1 MMTIKRRALLLLA
14 MLVPCIASALGL
26 GEIHLVSAL
35 NQPLIADIEVTGAAN
50 DELASLNVALAGR
63 ELFTRY
69 GIDRPAYLSS
79 LTFKVVKNTTN
90 RATIQVRSAEPIR
103 EPFVTLLVEAS
114 WASGRLVR
122 EYTVLLDPPVFEAKP
137 TAAPVI
143 VAAVTGESTG
153 AVAGKIERTEEP
165 PRVVAT
171 SAQPV
176 NTAASVEQPSAN
188 TVARQPAPVVA
199 KQAAPSNPVRARVA
213 SASAPAPAASAPSTT
228 AVDASDYTV
237 RRRDSL
243 SAIVRRAGVSNR
255 ADVERMML
263 ATFKA
268 NPAAFDGNINRLR
281 AGTHLRLPA
290 SSEWESLNLD
300 ATHREVSQQNN
311 AWRDGTVPEE
321 AHLKL
326 VPAAQPVAVAKA
338 DAPAGA
344 KGVAG
349 AAVVAAGSAQASAAA
364 AAAAAA
370 AVATESTQR
379 LSALQS
385 EIAEAK
391 RLLDLKN
398 AELAQLQAQT
408 TPSSAEATVTPV
420 ATEAGAT
427 TAAAV
432 KPVTKAPDAAVAKDD
447 SGLWAW
453 LMNNILFVLV
463 AVAVLVLFVGVLVTR
478 SRREPEQEEPED
490 FIEPAPSSASAV
502 PRTGNN
508 LPPRSTILVEE
519 SHAPHVEA
527 SKAAPSSQRAI
538 DDTMSAEGPLNLD
551 TADPVKEAEFHLA
564 YGLYPQAAD
573 VLVRAIAHEPQRR
586 ELKYKLREVHFV
598 AGDKAAFVALAHE
611 LSRKSAQDAEGLW
624 EQALIMG
631 RQIAAEDPM
640 FVSSGKL
647 SATLDM
653 DLRAQTSG
661 QTSVDLNPAKRVEGG
676 AARATDL
683 DVSGAGA
690 GAKKASGSVSVA
702 ESSEQM
708 LDLGALDRA
717 LAKKPAADRAN
728 PSTADSPTMEM
739 PRLVIPPTRPS
750 QHLDAT
756 AEMSVSDLNFSLDE
770 LAKTGSIPAA
780 EAATLIAAMSDNDR
794 ARLESIDAGRTSNAS
809 VSLSEVGTKLD
820 LARAYIE
827 MADPEGARSILAEVL
842 NEGTPA
848 QRQDAERLLKTLR
861 S

>member
-1 MMTIKRRALLLLA
+1 MMIIKRRAFILLA
-14 MLVPCIASALGL
+14 LLVPCLASALGL

-35 NQPLIADIEVTGAAN
+35 NQPLSADIEVTGAAN
-50 DELASLNVALAGR
+50 EELSSLNVALAGR

-79 LTFKVVKNTTN
+79 LTFKVVKNTSN
-90 RATIQVRSAEPIR
+90 RATVQVRSAEPIR

-122 EYTVLLDPPVFEAKP
+122 EYTVLLDPPVFESKP
-137 TAAPVI
+137 TTAPVI
-143 VAAVTGESTG
+143 VAAVTGESAS
-153 AVAGKIERTEEP
+153 AVAGKIERAEDP
-165 PRVVAT
+165 SRV
-171 SAQPV
+171 
-176 NTAASVEQPSAN
+176 TAASVQAASAAPPVEPSAN
-188 TVARQPAPVVA
+188 TAVRQPAPVVV
-199 KQAAPSNPVRARVA
+199 KPAPPPKPVRPRATR
-213 SASAPAPAASAPSTT
+213 ASAPVTTSSVPSTT
-228 AVDASDYTV
+228 AVAASEYTV
-237 RRRDSL
+237 RRHDSL
-243 SAIVRRAGVSNR
+243 SAIVRRTGVDSR

-281 AGTHLRLPA
+281 AGAHLRLPA

-300 ATHREVSQQNN
+300 AAHQEVSRQDS

-326 VPAAQPVAVAKA
+326 VPAAQPVAVAKPEA
-338 DAPAGA
+338 AAGA
-344 KGVAG
+344 KGSAG
-349 AAVVAAGSAQASAAA
+349 AAVVAAGSVDAGAASSAGTAAA
-364 AAAAAA
+364 D
-370 AVATESTQR
+370 STQR
-379 LSALQS
+379 LSALQN

-391 RLLDLKN
+391 RLLELKN
-398 AELAQLQAQT
+398 AELAQLQGQT
-408 TPSSAEATVTPV
+408 TPPAPVDATATPV
-420 ATEAGAT
+420 ASDAGAT
-427 TAAAV
+427 APAV
-432 KPVTKAPDAAVAKDD
+432 KPATKSLDAAVANDD

-453 LMNNILFVLV
+453 IKNNIFSVLV
-463 AVAVLVLFVGVLVTR
+463 AAAVVLLLLGALIAR
-478 SRREPEQEEPED
+478 SRREKGRDEPED
-490 FIEPAPSSASAV
+490 FMESATLSASAA

-519 SHAPHVEA
+519 SHAPHVDLP
-527 SKAAPSSQRAI
+527 KTAPSSQRSI

-586 ELKYKLREVHFV
+586 ELKYKLLEVHFV

-611 LSRKSAQDAEGLW
+611 LSRKSDQDVAGLW
-624 EQALIMG
+624 DQVLIMG
-631 RQIAAEDPM
+631 RQIAAEDPL
-640 FVSSGKL
+640 FVSTGKL

-653 DLRAQTSG
+653 NLGERTGG
-661 QTSVDLNPAKRVEGG
+661 QTSVDLNPTERVDG
-676 AARATDL
+676 AAPPVTDL
-683 DVSGAGA
+683 NVGAA
-690 GAKKASGSVSVA
+690 NAVAKSASGPVSLA
-702 ESSEQM
+702 EASEQM
-708 LDLGALDRA
+708 LDLDSLDRA
-717 LAKKPAADRAN
+717 LAKKPAAERTAA
-728 PSTADSPTMEM
+728 STADSPTMEM
-739 PRLVIPPTRPS
+739 PRLIIPPTRPS
-750 QHLDAT
+750 QQIDAT

-794 ARLESIDAGRTSNAS
+794 ARLEDIDAARMSNAS
-809 VSLSEVGTKLD
+809 VTFSEVGTKLD

-842 NEGTPA
+842 SEGTPT
-848 QRQDAERLLKTLR
+848 QRQDAERLLQTLR